1 MHLPHGTA
9 RDPLHQKVDLRSLL
23 KELGEVR
30 GDVDRRG
37 VVGVR
42 GVGAIALHLAGV
54 VALVALREVAAVL
67 RGVRHVA
74 HVLPLLRHGPGNYHG
89 DVADALD
96 PEGKAVL
103 LLFIYFFN
111 L

>member
-1 MHLPHGTA
+1 MHLPHGAA
-9 RDPLHQKVDLRSLL
+9 RDPLHQKVDLWTLFE
-23 KELGEVR
+23 ELREVR
-30 GDVDRRG
+30 RDVDLRG

-42 GVGAIALHLAGV
+42 GVGAIALRLAGV

-74 HVLPLLRHGPGNYHG
+74 HVLPLLRYGPGNHHG

-103 LLFIYFFN
+103 LLFIYF
-111 L
+111 